1 MSSLK
6 AEKVRRRMKS
16 IGAKS
21 RGMTAL
27 VVACSLM
34 ILTGCT
40 SMPPKSGFLSDYSQL
55 KLLHD
60 DAPVWNFMD
69 KSGVARSRDILRLW
83 ANRPDLDKIAGYDSV
98 IVDPFVVRLNR
109 NSAGNWVSPEKLSK
123 LTKAIEAA
131 FVESIS
137 ECYTVVERPGEG
149 VARFRTA
156 LTDISPLY
164 AYKSAEDIAA
174 LTWANSRAGGGAFE
188 MELVD
193 SVTKKQVAAIVGKYR
208 GGSFDT
214 LDSNIGRWD
223 NFVKGAGDFGD
234 FLCERHKAAIASN

>member
-1 MSSLK
+1 
-6 AEKVRRRMKS
+6 
-16 IGAKS
+16 
-21 RGMTAL
+21 
-27 VVACSLM
+27 
-34 ILTGCT
+34 
-40 SMPPKSGFLSDYSQL
+40 MPPKSGFLSDYSQL

-69 KSGVARSRDILRLW
+69 KSGAARSRDILRLW
-83 ANRPDLDKIAGYDSV
+83 ANRPNLDKIAGYDSV

-123 LTKAIEAA
+123 LTKEIEAA

-137 ECYTVVERPGEG
+137 ECYTIVEQPGEG

-188 MELVD
+188 MEFVD
-193 SVTKKQVAAIVGKYR
+193 SVSKKQIAAVVGQYR
-208 GGSFDT
+208 GGAFDA
-214 LDSNIGRWD
+214 LDSDKEPWENARE
-223 NFVKGAGDFGD
+223 GAGDFGA
-234 FLCERHKAAIASN
+234 FLCDRREAAEASN